1 MKNLTLISLSII
13 CLLFGKG
20 ILAQT
25 DPTLSHWKVDGN
37 LADTNKFIGTTNSVP
52 ITFKTNG
59 TEKMRLTASGNLG
72 LGVLN
77 PQAKL
82 DVIGTV
88 KFRNGFQ
95 LPGILEYTNPITPPA
110 YFLVID
116 ANGNVTKR
124 AFSKDTPYPN
134 PKPDPKPTT
143 ICDLQNSDGTKGI
156 LNPTWT
162 SGLNKL
168 YSQCPQVYVGIGTT
182 TPRVNL
188 DVLGTTFTNRL
199 AIGNI
204 DPATISPFFHL
215 KTNVTSATNTTPLF
229 LIENGSAS
237 KLLQLTNQGVFKL
250 KSIFTGTTD
259 ATNVFL
265 IENPTTKLM
274 QLNNQGLLQVREV
287 KVDLAVWPDYVFEK
301 NYDLKSLKQVE
312 NFIQKEGHLPNVP
325 SAAEVIENG
334 ANIGEMNKILLE
346 KVEELTLYLI
356 EQDKRIKA
364 LENSIK

>member
-1 MKNLTLISLSII
+1 MKNLTLTSLSII
-13 CLLFGKG
+13 CFFFGKG

-37 LADTNKFIGTTNSVP
+37 LADTNKFIGTTNSAP

-143 ICDLQNSDGTKGI
+143 ICDLQNSDGTKGL
-156 LNPTWT
+156 LNPTWA

-168 YSQCPQVYVGIGTT
+168 YSQCPYVYVGIGTT

-188 DVLGTTFTNRL
+188 DVIGTTFTNRL

-204 DPATISPFFHL
+204 DPTTISTYFHL
-215 KTNVTSATNTTPLF
+215 KTDATAVTNTSTVF
-229 LIENGSAS
+229 IIEN
-237 KLLQLTNQGVFKL
+237 T
-250 KSIFTGTTD
+250 
-259 ATNVFL
+259 
-265 IENPTTKLM
+265 TTKLM
-274 QLNNQGLLQVREV
+274 QLNNQGLLKVREV
-287 KVDLAVWPDYVFEK
+287 KVDLDVWPDYVFEK
-301 NYDLKSLKQVE
+301 NYDLKPLKQVE
-312 NFIQKEGHLPNVP
+312 NYIQKEGHLPNVP
-325 SAAEVIENG
+325 SAKEVVENG
-334 ANIGEMNKILLE
+334 ANLGEMNKILLE

-356 EQDKRIKA
+356 EQDKRIKS
-364 LENSIK
+364 LENNLK